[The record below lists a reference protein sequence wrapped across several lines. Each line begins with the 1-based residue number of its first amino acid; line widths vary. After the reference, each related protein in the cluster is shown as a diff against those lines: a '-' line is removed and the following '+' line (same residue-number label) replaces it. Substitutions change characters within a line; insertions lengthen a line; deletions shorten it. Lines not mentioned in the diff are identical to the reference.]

1 MLLRALASA
10 ALLAAALLPDRAVRD
25 GPVLCPFRR
34 ITGIPCPSC
43 GLTRSWQA
51 AGHGRL
57 RDAVRAHPLGP
68 LTMITAAW
76 IALDGRAER
85 RLAAQTSSAWTAA
98 TIVGWFA
105 AWLWRLS
112 RRP

>member
-1 MLLRALASA
+1 MVLRAAASA
-10 ALLAAALLPDRAVRD
+10 ALAAAALLPDRVVRD

-34 ITGIPCPSC
+34 VTGLPCPSC

-57 RDAVRAHPLGP
+57 GDAVRSHPLGP
-68 LTMITAAW
+68 LTMLAAAW
-76 IALDGRAER
+76 IALDHRAER
-85 RLAAQTSSAWTAA
+85 RLATQTSSAWTTAA
-98 TIVGWFA
+98 LIGWLA
-105 AWLWRLS
+105 TWLWRLS